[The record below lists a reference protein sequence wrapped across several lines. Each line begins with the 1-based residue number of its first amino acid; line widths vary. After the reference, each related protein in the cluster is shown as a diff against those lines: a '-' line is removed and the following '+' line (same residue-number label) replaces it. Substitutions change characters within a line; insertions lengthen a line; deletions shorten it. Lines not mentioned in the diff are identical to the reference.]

1 MRIGLD
7 FDGVLV
13 DHGEH
18 KLRLAAAR
26 GFNLERWQA
35 NTNLMQEFL
44 PEEDYREIKEVIYTL
59 LTPHAPPVKGM
70 LEHLDALEGEL
81 YLISARR
88 TDSIRFAQDWM
99 QHHRIYDRIPA
110 ERVYFCSN
118 SSEKYK
124 YIQRLGIE
132 AYLDDKVSVLESL
145 PYQTRKFLLDP
156 DGVAERYEL
165 RSDIEV
171 VPHWR
176 DFVRMLQEKKEKA

>member
-44 PEEDYREIKEVIYTL
+44 PKEDYREIKEAIYTL
-59 LTPHAPPVKGM
+59 LTPHAPPMAGM
-70 LEHLDALEGEL
+70 LEHLADLEGEL

-99 QHHRIYDRIPA
+99 QAHRIYDRIPA
-110 ERVYFCSN
+110 ERVHFCSE
-118 SSEKYK
+118 SDEKHK
-124 YIQRLGIE
+124 FIERLGIE

-145 PYQTRKFLLDP
+145 PYWTRKFLFDP
-156 DGVAERYEL
+156 DGISERYEL
-165 RSDIEV
+165 HPEIEI

-176 DFVRMLQEKKEKA
+176 DFSRVLQEKREKA